1 MRCQSE
7 QHRHCPTPADQGFE
21 EVNGTSA
28 VPNSDV
34 PSWVVTEAQAAAT
47 RQRGQAVDVNNRFTI
62 PVEGVSNTN
71 PFTAGQQTGVHFLTF
86 VFFVLFLRM

>member
-1 MRCQSE
+1 M
-7 QHRHCPTPADQGFE
+7 
-21 EVNGTSA
+21 NGTSA

-62 PVEGVSNTN
+62 PVEGAVSNTS
-71 PFTAGQQTGVHFLTF
+71 PFTAGQQTGVHELP
-86 VFFVLFLRM
+86 LLY